1 MEWLEALILGVVQG
15 ITEFL
20 PVSSDGHL
28 LVTQK
33 VFEWLTG
40 VKRTGDENL
49 FVIVMLHLGTLAA
62 ILIFY
67 RRTIR
72 QGLRG
77 LWSGDDG
84 AAGFRR
90 GEIVRVGVLAAIA
103 TSPLV
108 PLALF
113 FKKYL
118 DQAFASDTAA
128 GYGFLITATVLLVTA
143 WLTRREGVKGPAQTT
158 WLDALLIGLAQM
170 FAPLP
175 GVSRSGLTIAAALA
189 LGFSRTWA
197 VGFSLL
203 IAIPAILGG
212 GIFEL
217 RHVTADLRLLSPVKG
232 VSDVPS
238 AGEGL
243 IIVAAVDNV
252 LHFRMF
258 DSAGKLVVDTDE
270 KQLTEQARQIET
282 LRKQLVGL
290 WAPHELTGS
299 EKGRVIAAV
308 TSIVGHTVNAASLR
322 PDRLGKT
329 FAATI
334 VAGVVGYFAI
344 VWLVRVVK
352 SGRIWWFSIYLI
364 VAAVVVLATFAAR
377 GRAANAESEVIRIAV
392 VDRRHGFVAQ
402 LCHRSS
408 RAPEWG
414 RQDVAWWRKP
424 QVRAGPYHRPS
435 LVTMVFSEAPG
446 RGRHSS
452 RKVVP

>member
-33 VFEWLTG
+33 VFQWLTG

-62 ILIFY
+62 ILVFY

-72 QGLRG
+72 ESLRG
-77 LWSGDDG
+77 LWGGDDG
-84 AAGFRR
+84 PPGFRR
-90 GEIVRVGVLAAIA
+90 GELVRVGLLAAVA

-128 GYGFLITATVLLVTA
+128 GYGFLITAAVLLLTS
-143 WLTRREGVKGPAQTT
+143 WLTRREGVKWPAQTT

-212 GIFEL
+212 GVFEL
-217 RHVTADLRLLSPVKG
+217 RHVTTASLTANRLL
-232 VSDVPS
+232 
-238 AGEGL
+238 
-243 IIVAAVDNV
+243 
-252 LHFRMF
+252 
-258 DSAGKLVVDTDE
+258 
-270 KQLTEQARQIET
+270 QT
-282 LRKQLVGL
+282 L
-290 WAPHELTGS
+290 
-299 EKGRVIAAV
+299 
-308 TSIVGHTVNAASLR
+308 
-322 PDRLGKT
+322 
-329 FAATI
+329 AATV

-344 VWLVRVVK
+344 AWLVKVVK
-352 SGRIWWFSIYLI
+352 SGAS
-364 VAAVVVLATFAAR
+364 
-377 GRAANAESEVIRIAV
+377 G
-392 VDRRHGFVAQ
+392 GFQ
-402 LCHRSS
+402 S
-408 RAPEWG
+408 
-414 RQDVAWWRKP
+414 
-424 QVRAGPYHRPS
+424 
-435 LVTMVFSEAPG
+435 T
-446 RGRHSS
+446 
-452 RKVVP
+452 